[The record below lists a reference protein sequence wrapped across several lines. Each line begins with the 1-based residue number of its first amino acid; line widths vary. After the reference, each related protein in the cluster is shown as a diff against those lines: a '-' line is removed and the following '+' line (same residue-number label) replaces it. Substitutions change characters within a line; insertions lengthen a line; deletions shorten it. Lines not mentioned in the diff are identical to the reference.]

1 MLRNRNLYPI
11 ARSEFIEFGIAALA
25 AGALSAVVGCSKT
38 ETVLKLANQE
48 KLWNMAEAAEK
59 ANEPVDLAYAKNTPA
74 FYRDASFG
82 KEDPNFKP
90 KTGGG

>member
-1 MLRNRNLYPI
+1 MDRR
-11 ARSEFIEFGIAALA
+11 RFIELGVAALA
-25 AGALSAVVGCSKT
+25 AGAVAMLVGCGKT
-38 ETVLKLANQE
+38 EAVPSPANQE
-48 KLWNMAEAAEK
+48 KLWKLTDASETVT
-59 ANEPVDLAYAKNTPA
+59 EPVDLAYAKDTPA

>member
-1 MLRNRNLYPI
+1 MDRR
-11 ARSEFIEFGIAALA
+11 RFIEFGIAALA
-25 AGALSAVVGCSKT
+25 AGALSAIAGCSKT
-38 ETVLKLANQE
+38 ETAPKLANQE
-48 KLWNMAEAAEK
+48 KLWNMAAAAEK
-59 ANEPVDLAYAKNTPA
+59 VNEPVDLAYAKNTPA

>member
-1 MLRNRNLYPI
+1 MDRR
-11 ARSEFIEFGIAALA
+11 RFIEFGITALTAGALA
-25 AGALSAVVGCSKT
+25 AIAGCSKT
-38 ETVLKLANQE
+38 ENVPQLANQE
-48 KLWNMAEAAEK
+48 KLWNMTSAAEK
-59 ANEPVDLAYAKNTPA
+59 VNEPVDLAYVKNTPA

>member
-1 MLRNRNLYPI
+1 VDRR
-11 ARSEFIEFGIAALA
+11 RFIELGIAALA
-25 AGALSAVVGCSKT
+25 AGAAAMVTGCSKT
-38 ETVLKLANQE
+38 EAVPKLGNQE
-48 KLWNMAEAAEK
+48 KLWKMTDASEK
-59 ANEPVDLAYAKNTPA
+59 MTEPVDLAYAKNTPA

>member
-1 MLRNRNLYPI
+1 MERR
-11 ARSEFIEFGIAALA
+11 RFIEFGIVALA
-25 AGALSAVVGCSKT
+25 AGALSAIAGCGKT
-38 ETVLKLANQE
+38 ETVPQLANQG
-48 KLWNMAEAAEK
+48 KLWKMTAAAEK
-59 ANEPVDLAYAKNTPA
+59 VNEPVDLAYVKNTPA

>member
-1 MLRNRNLYPI
+1 MDRR
-11 ARSEFIEFGIAALA
+11 RFIEFTIAALA
-25 AGALSAVVGCSKT
+25 AGALSAFAACSKT
-38 ETVLKLANQE
+38 EAPPALANQE
-48 KLWNMAEAAEK
+48 KLWKMTSAAEK
-59 ANEPVDLAYAKNTPA
+59 VNEPVDLAYVKDTPA

>member
-1 MLRNRNLYPI
+1 MDRR
-11 ARSEFIEFGIAALA
+11 RFIEFGIAALA
-25 AGALSAVVGCSKT
+25 AGAISLIAGCSKT
-38 ETVLKLANQE
+38 ENVPQLANQE
-48 KLWNMAEAAEK
+48 KLWNMTSAAEK
-59 ANEPVDLAYAKNTPA
+59 VNEPVDLAYVKNTPA

>member
-1 MLRNRNLYPI
+1 MDRR
-11 ARSEFIEFGIAALA
+11 RFIEFSIAALA
-25 AGALSAVVGCSKT
+25 AGALSAAVVGCSKT
-38 ETVLKLANQE
+38 ESVPKLTNQE
-48 KLWNMAEAAEK
+48 RLWKMTATAEK
-59 ANEPVDLAYAKNTPA
+59 VNEPVDIAYVKNTPA

>member
-1 MLRNRNLYPI
+1 MDRR
-11 ARSEFIEFGIAALA
+11 RFIEFSIAIAALT
-25 AGALSAVVGCSKT
+25 AGALSAVVGCSRT
-38 ETVLKLANQE
+38 ETTPPLANQE
-48 KLWNMAEAAEK
+48 KLWNMTAAAEK
-59 ANEPVDLAYAKNTPA
+59 VNEPVDLAYVKNTPA

>member
-1 MLRNRNLYPI
+1 MDRR
-11 ARSEFIEFGIAALA
+11 RFIEFGIAALA
-25 AGALSAVVGCSKT
+25 AGALSAVAGCSKT
-38 ETVLKLANQE
+38 ETAPKLANQE

-59 ANEPVDLAYAKNTPA
+59 VNEPVDLAYAKNTPA

>member
-1 MLRNRNLYPI
+1 MDRR
-11 ARSEFIEFGIAALA
+11 RFIEFGFAALA
-25 AGALSAVVGCSKT
+25 AGALSASAGCSKT
-38 ETVLKLANQE
+38 ETAPKLANQE
-48 KLWNMAEAAEK
+48 KLWSMAEAVEK
-59 ANEPVDLAYAKNTPA
+59 VNEPVDLAYAKNTPA

>member
-1 MLRNRNLYPI
+1 MDRR
-11 ARSEFIEFGIAALA
+11 RFIEFGIVALA
-25 AGALSAVVGCSKT
+25 AGALSAIAGCSKT
-38 ETVLKLANQE
+38 ETAPQLANQE
-48 KLWNMAEAAEK
+48 KLWKMTSAAEK
-59 ANEPVDLAYAKNTPA
+59 VNEPVDLAYVKNTPA

>member
-1 MLRNRNLYPI
+1 MDRR
-11 ARSEFIEFGIAALA
+11 RFIEFSIAALA
-25 AGALSAVVGCSKT
+25 AGALSMLAGCSKT
-38 ETVLKLANQE
+38 ETVPTLGNQE
-48 KLWNMAEAAEK
+48 KLWKMTAASEK
-59 ANEPVDLAYAKNTPA
+59 VNEPVDLAYAKNTPA